1 MTKYEAN
8 LSQIYYV
15 VLPLVR
21 RAGQMLT
28 VKQAGVIE
36 QSGTARDVAVKRVVE
51 EVFAFESETVQMLFP
66 EHVVLGAGDTT
77 KKSEWQWI
85 FAPLDGVLYYKNGLP
100 LFTTSAVL
108 RHKGEVV
115 LAIVHQPQTDDTY
128 YTLAKQGAFHNERKV
143 VLGKK
148 SEVKRSLAYV
158 AAREEDSDNERRN
171 EAVIA
176 LTKAGATVL
185 ALGVPSLGLCYLSAG
200 LYDSCYLAMDS
211 KSLVNQV
218 AGLTIARE
226 AGAVVT
232 DGAGKSLS
240 GQAIDSV
247 VVANKYLH
255 AKVIGLMK

>member
-36 QSGTARDVAVKRVVE
+36 QTGVEREAAVKRAVE
-51 EVFAFESETVQMLFP
+51 EVFTFESETVQMLFP
-66 EHVVLGAGDTT
+66 EHAVMGAGDAT

-128 YTLAKQGAFHNERKV
+128 YTLAKQGAYHNERKV
-143 VLGKK
+143 TLGKT
-148 SEVKRSLAYV
+148 SEVRGSLAYV
-158 AAREEDSDNERRN
+158 ASREGDRDNQQRN
-171 EAVIA
+171 QAVVA
-176 LTKAGATVL
+176 LTNAGATVL
-185 ALGVPSLGLCYLSAG
+185 ALGVPSLGLCYMAAG
-200 LYDSCYLAMDS
+200 LYDSCYLALDS

-226 AGAVVT
+226 AGAVVS
-232 DGAGKSLS
+232 DGTGAPLS
-240 GQAIDSV
+240 GQAIDSI
-247 VVANKYLH
+247 VVANKQLH
-255 AKVIGLMK
+255 PKVVALVR